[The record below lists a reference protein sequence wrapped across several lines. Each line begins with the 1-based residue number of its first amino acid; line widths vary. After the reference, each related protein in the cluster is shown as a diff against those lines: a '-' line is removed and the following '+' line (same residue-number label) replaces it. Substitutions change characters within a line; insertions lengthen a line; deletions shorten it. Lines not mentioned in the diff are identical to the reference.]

1 MKFIKANS
9 YEIVRFIVI
18 QLGLSIFGLVLTMAC
33 HTLNKGLLL
42 PVSLFSIGFYL
53 FLVYSVA
60 WENGSKDKIRVDA
73 GRLADRKGRGFAV
86 MLMAQGPYLLLTL
99 LMLIGGI
106 VSTLGAQE
114 VGSGLFTFPYLIV
127 NFFSSIYLGTMK
139 VLFGSFGDQY
149 LISALVHIALTIPAI
164 VTAGIGYFL
173 GASGARIL
181 AARTSKP
188 PRANR
193 K

>member
-33 HTLNKGLLL
+33 HSLNPTLLL

-73 GRLADRKGRGFAV
+73 GRLPDRKGRGFAV
-86 MLMAQGPYLLLTL
+86 MLLAQGPYLILTS
-99 LMLIGGI
+99 LMLIGAI
-106 VSTLGAQE
+106 AAKLGAVA
-114 VGSGLFTFPYLIV
+114 VGSGIFTFPYIVV
-127 NFFSSIYLGTMK
+127 NFLSSVYLGTMK
-139 VLFGSFGDQY
+139 ALFGSFGDRY
-149 LISALVHIALTIPAI
+149 LLSALVHIALTVPAI
-164 VTAGIGYFL
+164 ITAGFGYFL
-173 GASGARIL
+173 GASGTSILGARS
-181 AARTSKP
+181 SKP

>member
-33 HTLNKGLLL
+33 HSLNQTLLL

-73 GRLADRKGRGFAV
+73 GRLSDRKGRGFLV
-86 MLMAQGPYLLLTL
+86 MLLAQGPYLILTL
-99 LMLIGGI
+99 LMLLGG
-106 VSTLGAQE
+106 VLAKLGAQAL
-114 VGSGLFTFPYLIV
+114 GSGFFTFPYLVV
-127 NFFSSIYLGTMK
+127 NFLSSIYLGTMK

-149 LISALVHIALTIPAI
+149 VVSSLVHIALTIPAI
-164 VTAGIGYFL
+164 VTAGFGYFL
-173 GASGARIL
+173 GASGVRIL